1 MNEKK
6 FCYILL
12 LISGTGFGS
21 VFIANKY
28 VAISGL
34 PTSVYLFWFTFIG
47 SIITFIPV
55 LLSKRKYRFSFT
67 SIVHF
72 PAAAS
77 LGMLVP
83 FGVVASIADKIPAGV
98 LTLAFSLGPAFTF
111 LLSFIFRMEK
121 FRYIK
126 IFGLILGFV
135 GVCFIVIPKTSLP
148 NPEAAPWIIFA
159 LLAPIGAASNNI
171 IVAKLRPP
179 DVSPIFLAFYLLF
192 SATVI
197 MFIIMTMTHGIIF
210 FWDYG
215 ELAILGVFWATI
227 VQVVGFIIMYIIIP
241 RAGPVFF
248 SQIAYVMIFSGFIWA
263 YIFFKETPS
272 LWIIFAIIFMVFG
285 LIFTNSSKEKFFNF

>member
-1 MNEKK
+1 MNDKI
-6 FCYILL
+6 FCFILL
-12 LISGTGFGS
+12 TISGTGFGS

-34 PTSVYLFWFTFIG
+34 PTSAYLFWFTLLGSFLTLIPLLFSRKKNKFSFL
-47 SIITFIPV
+47 SII
-55 LLSKRKYRFSFT
+55 
-67 SIVHF
+67 HF

-77 LGMLVP
+77 LGMLIP
-83 FGVVASIADKIPAGV
+83 FGVVASIADKLPAGV

-111 LLSFIFRMEK
+111 VLSFIFKMER

-126 IFGLILGFV
+126 IFGLALGFI
-135 GVCFIVIPKTSLP
+135 GVCLIIFPETSLP
-148 NPEAAPWIIFA
+148 NPESAPWIIFA

-179 DVSPIFLAFYLLF
+179 DVSPISLAFYLLF
-192 SATVI
+192 SATIIMFVI
-197 MFIIMTMTHGIIF
+197 MIINHGFIK

-215 ELAILGVFWATI
+215 TLAILGVFWATI
-227 VQVVGFIIMYIIIP
+227 VQVIGFIIMYIIIP

-263 YIFFKETPS
+263 YIFFGEIPS
-272 LWIIFAIIFMVFG
+272 IWIIFAIIFMTIG
-285 LIFTNSSKEKFFNF
+285 LIFTNSNEKKNFNF